1 MSDAGEAIVLPLFT
15 NKISKEARDVR
26 VEAMQIRQDL
36 YAGTLESVSA
46 DLAVGNLSF
55 LTSGFFQQR
64 MFDDEYCCIARKRH
78 RKPNQDLP
86 IDDYVQLENILVSNE
101 TLNRL

>member
-26 VEAMQIRQDL
+26 VEAMQIRHDL
-36 YAGTLESVSA
+36 HASALESGSA
-46 DLAVGNLSF
+46 DLGLGTCPFSSPDSSSRDCSTMNTVASPR
-55 LTSGFFQQR
+55 SG
-64 MFDDEYCCIARKRH
+64 IANQ
-78 RKPNQDLP
+78 NQDLP
-86 IDDYVQLENILVSNE
+86 IDDYVQLENILVSSE